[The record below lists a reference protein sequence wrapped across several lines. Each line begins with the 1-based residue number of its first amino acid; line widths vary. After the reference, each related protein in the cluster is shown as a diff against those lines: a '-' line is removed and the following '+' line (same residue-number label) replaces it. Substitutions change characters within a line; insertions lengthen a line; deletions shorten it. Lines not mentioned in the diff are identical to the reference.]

1 MNISKSILNFKK
13 KTDYFFNE
21 KNIGRNAKI
30 DKIVSSLK
38 VGKQVLHKMLDWTPF
53 PLLLN
58 SVDKI

>member
-1 MNISKSILNFKK
+1 MK
-13 KTDYFFNE
+13 
-21 KNIGRNAKI
+21 KNIGRNAKF
-30 DKIVSSLK
+30 DKNVSSLK